1 MDAAL
6 AGELGVLVLIDT
18 AGCGMEEEEEEEGGE
33 SRANPGEARAA
44 LAHVRR
50 LLAAG
55 VRAADVGV
63 ITPYNAQVRA
73 TARPWNLQCA
83 KNVVCF
89 IAGSWSHAV
98 NLFDGTCRANMVRVA
113 RLLTLCPH
121 RC

>member
-1 MDAAL
+1 M
-6 AGELGVLVLIDT
+6 LVLIDT
-18 AGCGMEEEEEEEGGE
+18 AGCSMEEEEEEGGE

-73 TARPWNLQCA
+73 
-83 KNVVCF
+83 
-89 IAGSWSHAV
+89 AV
-98 NLFDGTCRANMVRVA
+98 TLTLEVRVRA
-113 RLLTLCPH
+113 SVFAGFLFYIVNFPRWGMSAYEAHCCLVIHLTFTICFLSSSQQLPASV
-121 RC
+121 